1 MGRHS
6 ESCACWRLF
15 IATSDSGMNRVMVM
29 SRRGSALLLV
39 VVMLLPAAPQQDP
52 VEGECSIEQV
62 ERAVE
67 SVTQA
72 CCVPAENCG
81 E

>member
-1 MGRHS
+1 
-6 ESCACWRLF
+6 
-15 IATSDSGMNRVMVM
+15 M
-29 SRRGSALLLV
+29 SRRPRGSVLLLV
-39 VVMLLPAAPQQDP
+39 VMMVLPAAPQQDP

-67 SVTQA
+67 SVTEA

>member
-1 MGRHS
+1 MIRTHS
-6 ESCACWRLF
+6 
-15 IATSDSGMNRVMVM
+15 M
-29 SRRGSALLLV
+29 SSRGSVLLV
-39 VVMLLPAAPQQDP
+39 VMMLLPAAPQQDP

-67 SVTQA
+67 SVTEA

>member
-1 MGRHS
+1 MSVGWHR

-15 IATSDSGMNRVMVM
+15 IATSVMI
-29 SRRGSALLLV
+29 SRGCSALLV
-39 VVMLLPAAPQQDP
+39 VMMLLPAAPQQDP

-67 SVTQA
+67 SVTEA

>member
-1 MGRHS
+1 M
-6 ESCACWRLF
+6 
-15 IATSDSGMNRVMVM
+15 I
-29 SRRGSALLLV
+29 SRGCSALLV

-67 SVTQA
+67 SVTEA